1 MFSLYKYKDEK
12 KLIIE
17 VEKLSELFPA
27 LRDVLSRNQ
36 KKMLNTFLNDRN
48 QIVVDFGFFTVFY
61 IIEKK
66 DGKITNEEY
75 KQFSYELDEY
85 CFRKK
90 HVDSWE
96 NL

>member
-36 KKMLNTFLNDRN
+36 KKMLNTFLNDKN

-75 KQFSYELDEY
+75 KQFSYDLDEY

-90 HVDSWE
+90 HVDNWE

>member
-75 KQFSYELDEY
+75 KQFSYDLDEY

-90 HVDSWE
+90 HVDKWQ